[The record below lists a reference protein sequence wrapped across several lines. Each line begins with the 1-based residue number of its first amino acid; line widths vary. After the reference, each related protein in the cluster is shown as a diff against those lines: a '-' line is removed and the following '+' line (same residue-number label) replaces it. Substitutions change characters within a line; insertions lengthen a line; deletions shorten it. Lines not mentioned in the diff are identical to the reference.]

1 MQRQHMPVAGMRAH
15 GFSARFLRTFPGYGR
30 VYDVLSSTHQE
41 WIMLICRAA
50 IAADLAAL
58 WPLRTRAVR
67 ASCAAHYPATVIET
81 WSASAPPTSLAVL
94 VNLGS
99 AVVAEEDGALAGFA
113 VLDLASGEVDAVF
126 VEPAYQG
133 RRIARDLLRWLE
145 GLAQGRGVQ
154 RLFLSASLNAVAFYE
169 RPDSCG
175 CATRCTRIA
184 AGSASRPCSWKR
196 CCHPHAMAQ
205 HRSNERERRLLS
217 CFSMTGQEEGSSKS
231 CRMRGPCQNAVLH
244 CAADYC
250 HQGYRC
256 RIF

>member
-1 MQRQHMPVAGMRAH
+1 MQRQHMPVTGMRAH
-15 GFSARFLRTFPGYGR
+15 GFCAGFVRYGR

-50 IAADLAAL
+50 TAADLAAL

-94 VNLGS
+94 VKS

-126 VEPAYQG
+126 VEPRHQG
-133 RRIARDLLRWLE
+133 RGIALDLLRWLE

-169 RPDSCG
+169 R
-175 CATRCTRIA
+175 
-184 AGSASRPCSWKR
+184 AGFMRVRDELYA
-196 CCHPHAMAQ
+196 
-205 HRSNERERRLLS
+205 HRSGIGIASVFMEKMLS
-217 CFSMTGQEEGSSKS
+217 PACDGGVVQG
-231 CRMRGPCQNAVLH
+231 AV
-244 CAADYC
+244 
-250 HQGYRC
+250 R
-256 RIF
+256 

>member
-1 MQRQHMPVAGMRAH
+1 
-15 GFSARFLRTFPGYGR
+15 
-30 VYDVLSSTHQE
+30 
-41 WIMLICRAA
+41 MLICRAA
-50 IAADLAAL
+50 TAADLAAL

-99 AVVAEEDGALAGFA
+99 AVVAEEEDGALAGFA

-133 RRIARDLLRWLE
+133 RGIARDLLRWLE

-169 RPDSCG
+169 R
-175 CATRCTRIA
+175 
-184 AGSASRPCSWKR
+184 AGFMRVRDEVYA
-196 CCHPHAMAQ
+196 
-205 HRSNERERRLLS
+205 HRSGIGIASVFMEKMLS
-217 CFSMTGQEEGSSKS
+217 PACDG
-231 CRMRGPCQNAVLH
+231 
-244 CAADYC
+244 AAPLK
-250 HQGYRC
+250 
-256 RIF
+256 